1 MPTRQPNDIGQFV
14 RSVVASSSTDT
25 SDGELLTRFIDNRDE
40 GAFDSLVRRHAPMV
54 LSVCRRLLAHEDAE
68 DAFQATFLIL
78 ALKAKSIWPRE
89 LLAGWLH
96 GVARQVALR
105 ARRATVR
112 RLRRERQVAVMPE
125 PELAPHEQWND
136 LIPLLDQEITHLP
149 ERYRIVIVLCDLE
162 SLTRHEAAL
171 RLSLPEGTVNSR
183 LARARA
189 LLAKRLTQ
197 RGVVLSSGVLPAV
210 IAQNA
215 IANVPITMV
224 SSVVRVAFIASGESA
239 ARGVISAQVATLM
252 QGVEQAMLATKLKL
266 VAVVSLMLGAV
277 GFACAVTAGK
287 PDSSSQ
293 NPERVMVIGEQ
304 DNTPSKADKPTEQP
318 KPKKEENKT
327 GYIEG
332 IVKEVDGKSILFEG
346 RRVPSGLRVTLTET
360 TEYNRE
366 TGLDAAPAKLS
377 DITVGTAIYV
387 VTKREDSLEASTVMI
402 RMLQPSKPKEKA
414 SDEQPK
420 PKKEENKTGFIE
432 GIVKEIDDKSILL
445 ASGLRVTLTAKTEY
459 LRETGADA
467 APAKLSDITV
477 GTAIYVGT
485 KRQDSLEASVVVIE
499 LVQPPRP
506 KEKAPDEPK
515 LAGDPDAVMKAMD
528 GFRKMLPEPQGLDEM
543 NGAGVP
549 DINGMAYP
557 DSHLNGIAT
566 RLGVKTRAECMAL
579 LTYLK
584 DPDPKIRRIAAFAL
598 ENVVKAYPSGM
609 SSDDMQKVDS
619 DGHRKM
625 VQKFIAGIEKLPK

>member
-1 MPTRQPNDIGQFV
+1 MAARQPNDIGQFV
-14 RSVVASSSTDT
+14 RSVVASTHTDAT
-25 SDGELLTRFIDNRDE
+25 DGELLTRFIDHRDE
-40 GAFDSLVRRHAPMV
+40 GAFESLVRRHAPMV
-54 LSVCRRLLAHEDAE
+54 LGVCRRLLSPEDAE

-78 ALKAKSIWPRE
+78 ALKAKSIRPRE
-89 LLAGWLH
+89 MLAGWLH
-96 GVARQVALR
+96 GVARQVTLR
-105 ARRATVR
+105 ARRASAR
-112 RLRRERQVAVMPE
+112 RLQREQTVAVLPE
-125 PELAPHEQWND
+125 AESVSHEHWND
-136 LIPLLDQEITHLP
+136 VMPVLDQEITHLP
-149 ERYRIVIVLCDLE
+149 EHYRIVIVLCDLE
-162 SLTRHEAAL
+162 NLTRHETAQ

-183 LARARA
+183 LARART

-197 RGVVLSSGVLPAV
+197 RGVVLSAGVLPV

-215 IANVPITMV
+215 SANVPIAMV
-224 SSVVRVAFIASGESA
+224 SSVVRIAFLASAENA

-266 VAVVSLMLGAV
+266 VVVVSLMLGAV
-277 GFACAVTAGK
+277 GFACAVTAGG

-293 NPERVMVIGEQ
+293 NPERAMVIGAQ
-304 DNTPSKADKPTEQP
+304 DNTPGKADKPTEQP

-327 GYIEG
+327 GCIEG
-332 IVKEVDGKSILFEG
+332 IVKEIDGKSILFEG
-346 RRVPSGLRVTLTET
+346 RRVPSGLRVILTET
-360 TEYNRE
+360 TVYLHE

-387 VTKREDSLEASTVMI
+387 VTKREDSLEAVLVTI
-402 RMLQPSKPKEKA
+402 RRLQPPKPKEKA

-420 PKKEENKTGFIE
+420 PKKEANKTGFIE

-445 ASGLRVTLTAKTEY
+445 ESGLRVTLTEKTEY
-459 LRETGADA
+459 LRETGLDA
-467 APAKLSDITV
+467 APVQLSDITV

-485 KRQDSLEASVVVIE
+485 KRQDSLEAVVVVIE
-499 LVQPPRP
+499 LVQPPKP

-515 LAGDPDAVMKAMD
+515 LAGDPEAVMKAMD
-528 GFRKMLPEPQGLDEM
+528 GFRKKLPEPQGLNEM
-543 NGAGVP
+543 NGLGVP
-549 DINGMAYP
+549 DIDGMAYP

-566 RLGVKTRAECMAL
+566 RLGVKTRAECMVL

-598 ENVVKAYPSGM
+598 ESVVKAYPHGM
-609 SSDDMQKVDS
+609 SSDDLQKVDS

-625 VQKFIAGIEKLPK
+625 VQKYIAGIEKLPK